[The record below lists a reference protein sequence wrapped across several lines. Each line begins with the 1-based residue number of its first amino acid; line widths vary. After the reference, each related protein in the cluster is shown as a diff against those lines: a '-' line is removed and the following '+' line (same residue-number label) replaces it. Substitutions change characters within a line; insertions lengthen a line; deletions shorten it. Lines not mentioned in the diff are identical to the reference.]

1 MSVSFKG
8 FSLSRRLGFLFA
20 SLVVLVV
27 LVVPVVPVVPRVLLV
42 PVVLFLG
49 TDPSRPRPLPSLPS
63 PVMWCEVDEVLDWFT
78 PEPAVL
84 WVPVVLLSRV

>member
-1 MSVSFKG
+1 LSVSFKG

-27 LVVPVVPVVPRVLLV
+27 PVVPVVPRVLWV